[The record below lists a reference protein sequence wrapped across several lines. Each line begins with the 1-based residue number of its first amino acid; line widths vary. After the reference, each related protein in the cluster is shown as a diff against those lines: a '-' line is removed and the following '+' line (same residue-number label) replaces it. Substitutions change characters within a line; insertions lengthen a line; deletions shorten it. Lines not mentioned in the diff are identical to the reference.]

1 LFSISA
7 FNGNQTMIDIFPRE
21 EAGTDLTP
29 YGAVRVTRPPN
40 DQARGDHRILG
51 TVSCSKWGSRN
62 DTEES

>member
-1 LFSISA
+1 
-7 FNGNQTMIDIFPRE
+7 MIDIFPRE
-21 EAGTDLTP
+21 GAGTDLTP